1 MLSTG
6 AQISSSRGRVHSPNT
21 TSQRFLRTERPS
33 VTAGGSRGNVLRCKC
48 QWHAD
53 ACGGQIVPATIHVVD
68 AAPNSTVRGFSD
80 ARQPGDNFPVIC
92 LAVKGRLV
100 TRARG
105 GAKCDHSSTCR
116 KRILFFPICRL
127 TTLERR
133 ERNRSEQA
141 ESLPITG
148 AMRLI
153 PCK

>member
-33 VTAGGSRGNVLRCKC
+33 VTAGGSRGNVLHCKC

-80 ARQPGDNFPVIC
+80 ARQPGDNLPVIC

-100 TRARG
+100 NTRSVVQNAITLRHVGRG
-105 GAKCDHSSTCR
+105 FFSSQSVDSPH
-116 KRILFFPICRL
+116 L
-127 TTLERR
+127 
-133 ERNRSEQA
+133 SA
-141 ESLPITG
+141 ESATALN
-148 AMRLI
+148 RLSRYRSQV
-153 PCK
+153 P